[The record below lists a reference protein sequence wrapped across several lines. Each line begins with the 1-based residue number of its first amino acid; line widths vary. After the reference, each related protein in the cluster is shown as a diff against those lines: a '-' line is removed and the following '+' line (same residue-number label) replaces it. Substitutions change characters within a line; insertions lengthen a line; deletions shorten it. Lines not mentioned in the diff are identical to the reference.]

1 MENNKKLKV
10 VFVTSDTKIVTGGSI
25 CLLNYLRNAPKN
37 IDISII
43 EFKDPYISHD
53 YNTDYSNILS
63 SKDFNYI
70 GITFPKF
77 FDSTNKSIIF
87 RPLKV
92 FGLSFIYPLYF
103 RVKYRRLLEIT
114 KKADIVYFMSHVFI
128 PLFKYDRNIV
138 FAAEHSFNWEIALGT
153 KISLLDK
160 VKSFFAF
167 NFKLNSINSFHFL
180 SDKYNQYL
188 NNSKLKINDRIRYK
202 LVLPNGVDTAIF
214 YPIKEYNKSKK
225 VRFLF
230 LPTRECK
237 GTKIV
242 VEAWKRIKDKS
253 NMELHIAG
261 GGDLSEYVRKEAEN
275 SNFTYHGILPLE
287 ELSELYRSCDVFVYP
302 TRYDAQPLVVLEATS
317 SGLYVIT
324 STEMKNR
331 FDDFEKLHYLE
342 YQPRDP
348 ETIAKRMEEIAKDKD
363 ILNRDRMKQYKY
375 VKDNYSWEI
384 ISKKLFDFF
393 FEVAKKEGKI

>member
-10 VFVTSDTKIVTGGSI
+10 VFVTSDTKIVTGGSV

-37 IDISII
+37 IDITII
-43 EFKDPYISHD
+43 EFKDPYIDHD
-53 YNTDYSNILS
+53 YNTDYSGILS

-92 FGLSFIYPLYF
+92 FGLNFIYPLYF
-103 RVKYRRLLEIT
+103 KAKHRHLMEIT
-114 KKADIVYFMSHVFI
+114 EKADVVYFINNIFT
-128 PLFKYDRNIV
+128 PFFKYDRNIV
-138 FAAEHSFNWEIALGT
+138 FAAEHSFDWEIALGT
-153 KISLLDK
+153 KISLSNK
-160 VKSFFAF
+160 VKSLFAF
-167 NFKLNSINSFHFL
+167 NFKLNSINAFHFL
-180 SDKYNQYL
+180 SDRYNQYL
-188 NNSKLKINDRIRYK
+188 NNSKLKVNDRIRYK
-202 LVLPNGVDTAIF
+202 LVLPNGVDTSIF

-261 GGDLSEYVRKEAEN
+261 GGDLAEYVRKEVEM
-275 SNFTYHGILPLE
+275 SNFIYHGVLPLD
-287 ELSELYRSCDVFVYP
+287 ELAELYRSCDVFVYP
-302 TRYDAQPLVVLEATS
+302 TSCDNFGLVVLEALS
-317 SGLYVIT
+317 SGVYVIA
-324 STEMKNR
+324 TEYLR
-331 FDDFEKLHYLE
+331 GIFDDFEKLNYLE
-342 YQPRDP
+342 YHPRDS
-348 ETIAKRMEEIAKDKD
+348 EVIAKRMEEIAKDKN
-363 ILNRDRMKQYKY
+363 ILNRDRMKQYQY

-384 ISKKLFDFF
+384 ISNKLFDFF